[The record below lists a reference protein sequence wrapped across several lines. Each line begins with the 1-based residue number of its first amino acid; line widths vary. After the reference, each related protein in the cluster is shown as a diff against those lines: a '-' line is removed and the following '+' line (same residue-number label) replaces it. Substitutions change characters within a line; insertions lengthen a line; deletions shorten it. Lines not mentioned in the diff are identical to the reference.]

1 MYSFISYFI
10 KSLKRILD
18 QVQNNIP
25 CLCFVDE
32 ILRGTNTVERIV
44 SSCEVLKNIG
54 SENTLCFSATHDVE
68 LTYMFDDNYRAKNFL
83 DTGKWK

>member
-1 MYSFISYFI
+1 MYSLISYFI

-32 ILRGTNTVERIV
+32 ILRGTNTVERIA

-54 SENTLCFSATHDVE
+54 SENTLIR
-68 LTYMFDDNYRAKNFL
+68 TYGVR
-83 DTGKWK
+83 